1 MNYFDLGCVE
11 KSHRDTTEHNAW
23 KHEQKIYKCE
33 QKSWNVDT
41 NMNISYMCVILYDV
55 EDVSVQVRTLP

>member
-1 MNYFDLGCVE
+1 MKIPVQ
-11 KSHRDTTEHNAW
+11 
-23 KHEQKIYKCE
+23 HEQKIYKYE
-33 QKSWNVDT
+33 QKSQNVDT